1 MFSFTVKEMTTI
13 RSPQPNSKYY
23 LPKEVFLTTLHFCRQ
38 YPYWLTELDLVFDA
52 RQGIAYDKDRVQS
65 SNNYDST
72 SDLGIK
78 RATMSKKID
87 IINDTAKAVA
97 GHQFKWL
104 ILGCCYGK
112 PYYALK
118 HDGIPCGKN
127 IYYAWRRRFYYE
139 LSQKL

>member
-1 MFSFTVKEMTTI
+1 MTTI

-23 LPKEVFLTTLHFCRQ
+23 LPKEVFLTTVHFCRQ

-78 RATMSKKID
+78 RAAMSKKID
-87 IINDTAKAVA
+87 LIHDTAREIA

-104 ILGCCYGK
+104 ILGCCYGE
-112 PYYALK
+112 PFYRLK
-118 HDGIPCGKN
+118 HRGIPYGKDL
-127 IYYAWRRRFYYE
+127 YYKQRRLFYYQ
-139 LSQKL
+139 LSQKI

>member
-1 MFSFTVKEMTTI
+1 MTKI
-13 RSPQPNSKYY
+13 RAPQPNSKYY
-23 LPKEVFLTTLHFCRQ
+23 LPKEVFLTTVHFCRQ
-38 YPYWLTELDLVFDA
+38 YPYWLTELDLIFDA

-72 SDLGIK
+72 SDMGMR
-78 RATMSKKID
+78 RAAMSRKID
-87 IINDTAKAVA
+87 LINDAAREVA

-104 ILGCCYGK
+104 ILGCCYGR
-112 PYYALK
+112 PYYQLR

-127 IYYAWRRRFYYE
+127 MYYQWRRRFYYE